1 MASTA
6 EPADELPVFSYT
18 AEHAVQTVKD
28 TSMPMPAPRKR
39 MRRPILSTAKAKPRL
54 TSQHQIVRPPLMRAC
69 LVGLPEYVRFVCFQE
84 GRRRNEEKKGFTY
97 SVIPIVFRICA
108 R

>member
-1 MASTA
+1 MACTA

-54 TSQHQIVRPPLMRAC
+54 TSQHQIVKPPLMRDC
-69 LVGLPEYVRFVCFQE
+69 LVGLPEYVRFVCAFRKE
-84 GRRRNEEKKGFTY
+84 GVMRRQKGVY
-97 SVIPIVFRICA
+97 VLSNPDRLQNL
-108 R
+108 RK

>member
-1 MASTA
+1 MTSTA

-54 TSQHQIVRPPLMRAC
+54 TSQHQIVKPPLMRDC
-69 LVGLPEYVRFVCFQE
+69 LVGLPEHVRFVCFQE
-84 GRRRNEEKKGFTY
+84 GRRDEEAKKGFTY
-97 SVIPIVFRICA
+97 SVIPIVFR
-108 R
+108 